1 MKKGKIIIGIALL
14 LALFVFATATYTV
27 GEDEVVVVR
36 NLSSINKVFVASEDA
51 IEDAKADLEKKKIK
65 CDVVYSK
72 GLQFKIPFI
81 QSIEKYSSKLI
92 TYTSSTET
100 INTNDKRQIDI
111 NIASQYKVVNP
122 GLVSLKFGKNSYERK
137 LNALVDD
144 KMYPLVINTVNSLAF
159 TDFFDIEKV
168 KPALQKQ
175 TKSFNDT
182 LAAEYGIE
190 IVDTMIYKK
199 MPPKENQAAIISK
212 MVAEIQKKSDEIT
225 AQGQS
230 EYDEEVSIVNK
241 EAKLLRDEATK
252 LAAEVKADAD
262 KEALEIIRKASS
274 VDIEFYTFINR
285 LTLIKEIKDTTIFL
299 DKSIN
304 LFDAME

>member
-111 NIASQYKVVNP
+111 NIASQYKVVN
-122 GLVSLKFGKNSYERK
+122 LSL
-137 LNALVDD
+137 
-144 KMYPLVINTVNSLAF
+144 IH
-159 TDFFDIEKV
+159 I
-168 KPALQKQ
+168 
-175 TKSFNDT
+175 
-182 LAAEYGIE
+182 
-190 IVDTMIYKK
+190 
-199 MPPKENQAAIISK
+199 
-212 MVAEIQKKSDEIT
+212 
-225 AQGQS
+225 
-230 EYDEEVSIVNK
+230 
-241 EAKLLRDEATK
+241 
-252 LAAEVKADAD
+252 
-262 KEALEIIRKASS
+262 
-274 VDIEFYTFINR
+274 
-285 LTLIKEIKDTTIFL
+285 
-299 DKSIN
+299 
-304 LFDAME
+304 